1 MNDQLTILHGDC
13 RETLKTLDAGSV
25 QCVVTSPP
33 YFGLRDYGSARW
45 DGGDAACDHIAGL
58 DKPRSARPLGN
69 FHGGDDKFHA
79 TPYRDTCGK
88 CGAVR
93 IDQQIGLEQTPTEYV
108 AALVAVFAE
117 IWRVL
122 RDDGTVWL
130 NLGDSYAGSRPS
142 PGRNDTKTMYRNEAA
157 PSKQSNN
164 FGKQPQCVT
173 CGRFKR
179 YVSGAWV
186 CNHEPKEYKPKDLI
200 GIPWRVAF
208 ALQDAG
214 WYLRSDIIWAKP
226 NCMPESVTDRP
237 TRSHEYLFLL
247 TKRERYYYDADAI
260 REPYHPNSESRYK
273 YKFGGE
279 GYNSPTK
286 NPAAHIDAVIDQ
298 NPAGRNRRT
307 VWTISTKPFSGSH
320 FAVFPEALV
329 EPCILAGSRVG
340 DTVLDPFGGSGTAA
354 RVALRYQ
361 RRAILCE
368 LNADYLTLQEE
379 RTNGVQVSL
388 LAGVL

>member
-1 MNDQLTILHGDC
+1 MITQLIGDC
-13 RETLKTLDAGSV
+13 RETLKTVPDKSV
-25 QCVVTSPP
+25 QTIVTSPP
-33 YFGLRDYGSARW
+33 YFGLRSYNGGSAE
-45 DGGDAACDHIAGL
+45 
-58 DKPRSARPLGN
+58 
-69 FHGGDDKFHA
+69 
-79 TPYRDTCGK
+79 
-88 CGAVR
+88 
-93 IDQQIGLEQTPTEYV
+93 IGLEQTPAAYV

-226 NCMPESVTDRP
+226 NCMPESVQDRP
-237 TRSHEYLFLL
+237 TRSHEYIFLL
-247 TKRERYYYDADAI
+247 TKRERYFYDAAAI
-260 REPYHPNSESRYK
+260 AEPVTA
-273 YKFGGE
+273 
-279 GYNSPTK
+279 GYNGSSFTK
-286 NPAAHIDAVIDQ
+286 GKTLDARTPLASVSQKQRIEK
-298 NPAGRNRRT
+298 ATRNKRS
-307 VWTISTKPFSGSH
+307 VWQVNSLPYSGAH
-320 FAVFPEALV
+320 FATFPEKLI

-340 DTVLDPFGGSGTAA
+340 DTVLDPFAGSGTTG
-354 RVALRYQ
+354 RVALKHGRH
-361 RRAILCE
+361 AILCE
-368 LNADYLTLQEE
+368 LNPDYIRLQDE
-379 RTNGVQVSL
+379 RTTGVQTSL
-388 LAGVL
+388 EAWV